1 MAKKTTAAKK
11 PTGPDVLLARL
22 TPVPEAFAALEASYL
37 SFPHYPAIIAFQRAV
52 VRPGEPRT
60 PPLRRLNNLLL
71 ACLPTLTHG
80 FEYSSSGHRML
91 AVGTPGVPLAAPKPS
106 QVHQL
111 VLAWASHWARPY
123 LTEKPQACQQF
134 MDALERVSMPTW
146 QRLSPLSLVQNP
158 DEAGNIIYAAIPAL
172 LATLLHG
179 QQLVINEGKQ
189 TLRLRKVQGD
199 ASNQAGLYVVS
210 KPFRGHYLQVDRNT
224 GEAQPKEG
232 YFAYRID
239 FKVET
244 QAGRFYENSQH
255 LQPWIFLRI
264 SCQRYG
270 HRPLSGDNFGRDL
283 SVLTSSNQP
292 RLPHA
297 KTDGTLV
304 RLQAGTRRGE
314 AEYQWLDE
322 LRELLEEANARAL
335 VPAEDVLRKQPGSY
349 GVAGDTQNELGDEYY
364 VVHAEGYKYEKKKH
378 SIKTGFHFDE
388 RRDILDQLLTVLNG
402 VLLPDSPLPADM
414 PLPIGMA
421 LPAALRPFKSV
432 RGTALRQHPSVPPV
446 PVETVKPRRAA
457 KPSMQV
463 QLHSRLSET
472 MLGLAPGE
480 QAQLLLVYREKSTH
494 DIMMQQ
500 VRRTL
505 LLAADEEIPVWLAIT
520 EVLITDA
527 TLLDFHEKCAK
538 QAKRL
543 ERKAHYRRQHE
554 LKREAWKAL
563 LLPYRSTTAN
573 IALAFIEI
581 GEPTVDEPRKI
592 RGAVREACARLRIGS
607 QMLHTAKYAK
617 RKGEL
622 TTEFGWDV
630 QSRVANAALDLLIRQ
645 PGVLAGPPSEAYAKK
660 KAGLPDA
667 LANCLDVVALY
678 RHKHKDSGL
687 HYALAV
693 RLRATGEVEVLF
705 PQEKNWLP
713 YAAAGPH
720 LGNFFADK
728 RREKG
733 SASGQSIG
741 LEMSATQLG
750 QFAASVVTAPH
761 ERPTLVLIEADVWRN
776 DGAYNKTW
784 GQLKN
789 NHLAAQR
796 DCLDF
801 THLHGQGHYDRAD
814 PALVNLLGVVRLRMN
829 HETPQYLPA
838 VAATQSAQDFKPLSG
853 FIDRSTPELW
863 HYFSVGRAATTQK
876 NTGKSAVRGLFKMD
890 ARENEDGTSSYGAG
904 TAFRHQQVVEVVP
917 FFVKPELQHE
927 EGLLALCRIP
937 HYLRNS
943 PAWSTANTLLPFPM
957 HLAKCLIEDYI
968 CVLGS

>member
-1 MAKKTTAAKK
+1 MAKKTTTAKK
-11 PTGPDVLLARL
+11 PTGPDVLLARF
-22 TPVPEAFAALEASYL
+22 TPVPKAFAGLEASYL
-37 SFPHYPAIIAFQRAV
+37 PFPYYSAVQNFQRAV
-52 VRPGEPRT
+52 GRPGEPRT
-60 PPLRRLNNLLL
+60 LPLRRLNNLLL

-91 AVGTPGVPLAAPKPS
+91 AVGTPGVPLAVPEPR

-123 LTEKPQACQQF
+123 LTEKPQACLQL
-134 MDALERVSMPTW
+134 MDALERMPLPAW
-146 QRLSPLSLVQNP
+146 QRLSPLQLVQNS

-179 QQLVINEGKQ
+179 QQLTINEGRQ
-189 TLRLRKVQGD
+189 TLSLRKVQGD

-210 KPFRGHYLQVDRNT
+210 RPFRGHYLQVDRAT

-255 LQPWIFLRI
+255 LRPWIFLRI

-270 HRPLSGDNFGRDL
+270 HRPLSKDNFGRDL
-283 SVLTSSNQP
+283 SVLTSSNHP

-314 AEYQWLDE
+314 VEYQWLDE
-322 LRELLEEANARAL
+322 LPELLEEAQARAL
-335 VPAEDVLRKQPGSY
+335 VPAEEVLRQQPGAY
-349 GVAGDTQNELGDEYY
+349 GVEGDTQDAQGDEYY
-364 VVHAEGYKYEKKKH
+364 VVHAEGYKYEKKNH

-388 RRDILDQLLTVLNG
+388 HRDLLNQLLAVLNG
-402 VLLPDSPLPADM
+402 VLLPDSPLPADV
-414 PLPIGMA
+414 PLPTGVA
-421 LPAALRPFKSV
+421 LPAALKPFKSV
-432 RGTALRQHPSVPPV
+432 RGTALRQQSAPPA
-446 PVETVKPRRAA
+446 PVAPAKARRAA
-457 KPSMQV
+457 KPSMQA

-472 MLGLAPGE
+472 MLGLASGQ
-480 QAQLLLVYREKSTH
+480 QAQLLLVYREKSTRAS
-494 DIMMQQ
+494 MVQQ

-505 LLAADEEIPVWLAIT
+505 LLAADEDFPAWLAIK

-527 TLLDFHEKCAK
+527 TLLDHHEKCAK
-538 QAKRL
+538 QAKRP

-554 LKREAWKAL
+554 LKREAWKTL
-563 LLPYRSTTAN
+563 LGPHRLTTARS
-573 IALAFIEI
+573 AFAFIEI

-592 RGAVREACARLRIGS
+592 RGAVREACARLGISS

-645 PGVLAGPPSEAYAKK
+645 PGVLAGPPSEAYARK
-660 KAGLPDA
+660 KAGLPEA
-667 LANCLDVVALY
+667 LATSLDVVALY
-678 RHKHKDSGL
+678 RHQHRDSGL

-693 RLRATGEVEVLF
+693 RLRATGAVEVLF
-705 PQEKNWLP
+705 PQEQKWLP
-713 YAAAGPH
+713 YADAGPH
-720 LGNFFADK
+720 LGNFFADR
-728 RREKG
+728 RREHG
-733 SASGQSIG
+733 AVNGQVIG

-750 QFAASVVTAPH
+750 QFAARVVTTPH
-761 ERPTLVLIEADVWRN
+761 ERPTLILIEADVWRN
-776 DGAYNKTW
+776 EGANKKTW

-789 NHLAAQR
+789 HHLAAQR

-801 THLHGQGHYDRAD
+801 THLHGQGGYYDRND
-814 PALVNLLGVVRLRMN
+814 EALTNLLGVVRLRMN

-838 VAATQSAQDFKPLSG
+838 VPAAQSAQDFKPLSG
-853 FIDRSTPELW
+853 FIDRSIPEVW

-876 NTGKSAVRGLFKMD
+876 TSGKTAERGLFKMD
-890 ARENEDGTSSYGAG
+890 AGTDDIGNSTYGAG
-904 TAFRHQQVVEVVP
+904 TAFRHQQVVEMVP

-927 EGLLALCRIP
+927 EGILALCRIP

>member
-1 MAKKTTAAKK
+1 MAKKATAAKK
-11 PTGPDVLLARL
+11 PTGLDVLLARM

-37 SFPHYPAIIAFQRAV
+37 PFPYLTAIQAFQRAV

-60 PPLRRLNNLLL
+60 PPLRRLNDLLL
-71 ACLPTLTHG
+71 ACLSTLTHG

-91 AVGTPGVPLAAPKPS
+91 AVGTPGVPLAAPEPS
-106 QVHQL
+106 QVHKL
-111 VLAWASHWARPY
+111 VLAWARHWAQPY
-123 LTEKPQACQQF
+123 LTEKPQACMQLL
-134 MDALERVSMPTW
+134 DALEQVSLPTW
-146 QRLSPLSLVQNP
+146 QRLSPLRLVQNP
-158 DEAGNIIYAAIPAL
+158 DEASNIIYAAIPAL

-179 QQLVINEGKQ
+179 QQLAINEGQQ
-189 TLRLRKVQGD
+189 TLSLRKVQGD

-210 KPFRGHYLQVDRNT
+210 KPFRGQYLKTDRNT
-224 GEAQPKEG
+224 GEAQLKEG

-244 QAGRFYENSQH
+244 QAGRFYENSQQ
-255 LQPWIFLRI
+255 LRPWIFLRI

-292 RLPHA
+292 RLANA

-304 RLQAGTRRGE
+304 RLQIGRRRGE
-314 AEYQWLDE
+314 EKYQWLYE
-322 LRELLEEANARAL
+322 LPELLAEAKARAL
-335 VPAEDVLRKQPGSY
+335 APAEEVIRELPGAY
-349 GVAGDTQNELGDEYY
+349 GLEGATQDAWGDEYY
-364 VVHAEGYKYEKKKH
+364 VVHAEGYKYEKKVH

-388 RRDILDQLLTVLNG
+388 RRDVLDQLLMVLNG
-402 VLLPDSPLPADM
+402 VLLPDGPLPADV
-414 PLPIGMA
+414 PLPTGIA
-421 LPAALRPFKSV
+421 LPPALRPFKSV
-432 RGTALRQHPSVPPV
+432 RSTALRQHQLGQIVGP
-446 PVETVKPRRAA
+446 ETAKVRRAA
-457 KPSMQV
+457 KPLMQA
-463 QLHSRLSET
+463 QLHSQLSET
-472 MLGLAPGE
+472 MLGVIPGQ
-480 QAQLLLVYREKSTH
+480 QAQLLLVYREKSTR
-494 DIMMQQ
+494 DLMVQQ

-505 LLAADEEIPVWLAIT
+505 LLTPEDAFPAWLAIT
-520 EVLITDA
+520 EVLIPET
-527 TLLDFHEKCAK
+527 TLLDYLEKCSK
-538 QAKRL
+538 QVKRL

-563 LLPYRSTTAN
+563 LQPHRSPTAQT
-573 IALAFIEI
+573 AFAFIEI
-581 GEPTVDEPRKI
+581 GTPTVDEPRNI
-592 RGAVREACARLRIGS
+592 RGAVREVCARLRIGS
-607 QMLHTAKYAK
+607 QMLQTAKY
-617 RKGEL
+617 KGGSES
-622 TTEFGWDV
+622 EYGWDV

-645 PGVLAGPPSEAYAKK
+645 PGVLAGPPSAAYV
-660 KAGLPDA
+660 KAGLPEA
-667 LANCLDVVALY
+667 LANDLDVVALY
-678 RHKHKDSGL
+678 RHQHRDTGL

-713 YAAAGPH
+713 YAASGPH

-728 RREKG
+728 RRENG
-733 SASGQSIG
+733 AANNTIG
-741 LEMSATQLG
+741 LEMSAAQLG
-750 QFAASVVTAPH
+750 HFAASVVTESH

-776 DGAYNKTW
+776 DGAHNKTW

-796 DCLDF
+796 DCLNF
-801 THLHGQGHYDRAD
+801 THLHGHGHYDRAD
-814 PALVNLLGVVRLRMN
+814 EALTNLLGVVRLRMN

-838 VAATQSAQDFKPLSG
+838 VLGGQSAQDFKPLSG
-853 FIDRSTPELW
+853 FIDRSAPELW

-876 NTGKSAVRGLFKMD
+876 STGKKTERGLYKMD
-890 ARENEDGTSSYGAG
+890 ARTGDDGTSSYGAG
-904 TAFRHQQVVEVVP
+904 TTFRHQQVVEIVP

-927 EGLLALCRIP
+927 EGILALCRIP

>member
-1 MAKKTTAAKK
+1 MAKKTTVTKK
-11 PTGPDVLLARL
+11 PTGPDVLLVRF
-22 TPVPEAFAALEASYL
+22 TPVPEAFAELEASYL
-37 SFPHYPAIIAFQRAV
+37 PFPHYPAILTFQRAV
-52 VRPGEPRT
+52 LPSQPRNL
-60 PPLRRLNNLLL
+60 PLRRLNNLLL

-80 FEYSSSGHRML
+80 FEYSSSGYRML
-91 AVGTPGVPLAAPKPS
+91 AVGTPGVPLAAPEPS

-123 LTEKPQACQQF
+123 LTEKPQACQQL
-134 MDALERVSMPTW
+134 MDALERVPLPAW
-146 QRLSPLSLVQNP
+146 QRLSPLRLVQNP
-158 DEAGNIIYAAIPAL
+158 DEAGNIVYAAIPAL

-179 QQLVINEGKQ
+179 RQLTINEGKQ
-189 TLRLRKVQGD
+189 TLSLRKVQGD

-210 KPFRGHYLQVDRNT
+210 RPFRGHYLQVDKAT
-224 GEAQPKEG
+224 GEAHPKEG

-255 LQPWIFLRI
+255 LRPWLFLRI

-314 AEYQWLDE
+314 SDYQWLDE

-335 VPAEDVLRKQPGSY
+335 VPAEEVLRKQPGAY
-349 GVAGDTQNELGDEYY
+349 GVEGDTHDAQGDEYY
-364 VVHAEGYKYEKKKH
+364 VVHAEGYKYEKKNH

-388 RRDILDQLLTVLNG
+388 HRDLLDQLLAVLNG
-402 VLLPDSPLPADM
+402 VLLPDTPLPADM
-414 PLPIGMA
+414 PLSTGIA

-432 RGTALRQHPSVPPV
+432 RGTALRQHQPAPPAS
-446 PVETVKPRRAA
+446 TALTKTRQAA
-457 KPSMQV
+457 KPSMQA

-472 MLGLAPGE
+472 MLGLAPGQ
-480 QAQLLLVYREKSTH
+480 QAQLLLVYREKSTR
-494 DIMMQQ
+494 DIMVQQ

-505 LLAADEEIPVWLAIT
+505 LLAADEEFPAWLAVT

-527 TLLDFHEKCAK
+527 TLLDHHEKCGK
-538 QAKRL
+538 QAKRP

-563 LLPYRSTTAN
+563 LQPYRSA
-573 IALAFIEI
+573 AAHGAFAFIEI

-592 RGAVREACARLRIGS
+592 RGAVREACARLGISS

-630 QSRVANAALDLLIRQ
+630 QSRVANASLDLLIRQ
-645 PGVLAGPPSEAYAKK
+645 PGVLAGPPSEAYAQK
-660 KAGLPDA
+660 KAGLPEA
-667 LANCLDVVALY
+667 LATYLDVVALY
-678 RHKHKDSGL
+678 RHQHRDSGL

-720 LGNFFADK
+720 LGNFFADR
-728 RREKG
+728 RRENG
-733 SASGQSIG
+733 TASGQAIG

-750 QFAASVVTAPH
+750 QFAARVVTAPH
-761 ERPTLVLIEADVWRN
+761 ARPTLVLIEADVWRN
-776 DGAYNKTW
+776 DGANKRTW

-789 NHLAAQR
+789 HHLAAQR

-801 THLHGQGHYDRAD
+801 AHLHGQGHYDRSD
-814 PALVNLLGVVRLRMN
+814 EALTNLLGVVRLRMN

-838 VAATQSAQDFKPLSG
+838 VPAAQSAQDFKLLSG

-876 NTGKSAVRGLFKMD
+876 ATGKNAERGLFKMD
-890 ARENEDGTSSYGAG
+890 ARENEKGTSSYGAG
-904 TAFRHQQVVEVVP
+904 TAFRHQQVVEIVP

-927 EGLLALCRIP
+927 EGILALCRIP

-957 HLAKCLIEDYI
+957 HLAKGLIEDYI
-968 CVLGS
+968 CVLGG